1 MVYRKLVRSNFI
13 VVDPVSPRL
22 NRLAVRATRARSA
35 ASLQLARAALKDA
48 IASARLES
56 VPMDAKF
63 IVGAVREATKPFRE
77 RRTRSRISNDG

>member
-1 MVYRKLVRSNFI
+1 MHHKVVRSNFI
-13 VVDPVSPRL
+13 VVDERSPRL
-22 NRLAVRATRARSA
+22 NRHAVTAKREGSA
-35 ASLQLARAALKDA
+35 ATLALARAALKDA

-77 RRTRSRISNDG
+77 RRAERKASDNG